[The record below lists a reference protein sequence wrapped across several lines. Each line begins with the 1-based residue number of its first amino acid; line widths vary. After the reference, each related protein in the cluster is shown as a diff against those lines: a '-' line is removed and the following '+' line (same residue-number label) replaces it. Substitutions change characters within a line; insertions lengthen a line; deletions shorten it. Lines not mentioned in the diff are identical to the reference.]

1 MTRLADAEDDA
12 MMSISTATAA
22 RDDIN
27 DEICETQMRRPE
39 PRCRSKNRIRSR
51 SCTQIADKIAM
62 KFSANCELQTN
73 LKDFLHQALLE
84 FSSKCQ
90 HYENLYFTKINNP
103 VAITQAEKIIT

>member
-1 MTRLADAEDDA
+1 MTRLADAEDDVV
-12 MMSISTATAA
+12 MSISTATAA

-27 DEICETQMRRPE
+27 DEICERQMHRPG
-39 PRCRSKNRIRSR
+39 PRCRSKNWIRFR

-62 KFSANCELQTN
+62 KFSANCELQVN
-73 LKDFLHQALLE
+73 LKDLHQALLE
-84 FSSKCQ
+84 FSSKYQ